1 MVLTWTTG
9 GDMDVGATT
18 PGGIISANF
27 PGNDVLC
34 THSGDDQGTGGGPYA
49 ETMGCSPAAA
59 GGYEIVVENYSS
71 SSIDY
76 TLTIQVNGVD
86 RSGYPVTVT
95 LSANSN
101 LGNGQENRHSF
112 TL

>member
-1 MVLTWTTG
+1 
-9 GDMDVGATT
+9 
-18 PGGIISANF
+18 
-27 PGNDVLC
+27 
-34 THSGDDQGTGGGPYA
+34 
-49 ETMGCSPAAA
+49 MGCGPAAA
-59 GGYEIVVENYSS
+59 GGYEVVVENYSS

-86 RSGYPVTVT
+86 RSGYPVNVT

-101 LGNGQENRHSF
+101 LGNGQENRHLF